1 MIKKEVLEKLYLRKK
16 HSMQEIAEVLKCS
29 LHKVSYWM
37 DQYNIERRSIS
48 EANYV
53 KYNPNGDPFKIRTP
67 KTMKE
72 AQLFG
77 MGLGLYWGEGTKAS
91 KNAVRLGN
99 SDPALLREFM
109 SFLTLMCGVNK
120 GDMKFELQ
128 IFEDVNQAEVESLWL
143 KALDINRKQM
153 YKTRVTSTRGNG
165 TYRKKNKNGVMAMYY
180 GNTKL
185 RNRLVDLLPM

>member
-16 HSMQEIAEVLKCS
+16 RSMQEIAKILRCS

-37 DQYNIERRSIS
+37 DQYGIKKRSIS
-48 EANYV
+48 EANYL
-53 KYNPNGDPFKIRTP
+53 KYNPNGDPFKMRTP

-99 SDPALLREFM
+99 SDPALIREFM
-109 SFLTLMCGVNK
+109 SFLTLMCGVDK
-120 GDMKFELQ
+120 RDMKFELQ
-128 IFEDVNQAEVESLWL
+128 IFEDLNKAKVEALWV
-143 KALDINRKQM
+143 KTLDINRNQM
-153 YKTRVTSTRGNG
+153 YKTRVTSTRGKG
-165 TYRKKNKNGVMAMYY
+165 TYRKKNKNGVMGIYY

>member
-77 MGLGLYWGEGTKAS
+77 MGLGLYW
-91 KNAVRLGN
+91 
-99 SDPALLREFM
+99 
-109 SFLTLMCGVNK
+109 
-120 GDMKFELQ
+120 
-128 IFEDVNQAEVESLWL
+128 
-143 KALDINRKQM
+143 
-153 YKTRVTSTRGNG
+153 
-165 TYRKKNKNGVMAMYY
+165 
-180 GNTKL
+180 
-185 RNRLVDLLPM
+185 